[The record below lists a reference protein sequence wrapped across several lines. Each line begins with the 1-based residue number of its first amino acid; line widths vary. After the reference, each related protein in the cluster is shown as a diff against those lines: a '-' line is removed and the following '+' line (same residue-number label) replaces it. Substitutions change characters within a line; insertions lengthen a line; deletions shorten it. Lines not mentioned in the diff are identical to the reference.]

1 MTFAQHEPPA
11 RDPSTVAGT
20 VYPPPWGYFA
30 TIAWALLIFGAASF
44 AGITFYGWV
53 VGFDQLM
60 TLREKFIADPEAKYD
75 GLLLSYVYVGSAA
88 VQIGAFALLIRLKG
102 WPIAEYLGSAIPS
115 PRAIVACLALLAAL
129 VVLSDGAMALF
140 GRNPV
145 PEFQIVAYRTAREA
159 GALPLLFGT
168 IVLLAPITEEI
179 MFRGFVFRGLVRR
192 PSHAPYMILLISL
205 AFAIIHQQYDLLGL
219 GQVLAMALLLGWA
232 RYLSGSIL
240 LSIMMHVL
248 ANLIAMLET
257 VVYLEWW
264 PT

>member
-1 MTFAQHEPPA
+1 
-11 RDPSTVAGT
+11 
-20 VYPPPWGYFA
+20 
-30 TIAWALLIFGAASF
+30 
-44 AGITFYGWV
+44 
-53 VGFDQLM
+53 
-60 TLREKFIADPEAKYD
+60 
-75 GLLLSYVYVGSAA
+75 
-88 VQIGAFALLIRLKG
+88 
-102 WPIAEYLGSAIPS
+102 
-115 PRAIVACLALLAAL
+115 
-129 VVLSDGAMALF
+129 MALF